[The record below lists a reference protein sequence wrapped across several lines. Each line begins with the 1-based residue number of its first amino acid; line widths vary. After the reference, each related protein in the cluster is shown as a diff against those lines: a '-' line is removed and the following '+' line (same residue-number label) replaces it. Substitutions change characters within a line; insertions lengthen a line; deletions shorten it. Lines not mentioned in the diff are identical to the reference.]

1 MKQRILLSLTIVTA
15 FILSAC
21 AAQHGSQSGGER
33 VYGSVGVQIQSQ
45 DLSHISG
52 RHIPD

>member
-1 MKQRILLSLTIVTA
+1 MKQRILLFLTIVTA
-15 FILSAC
+15 FILSGC
-21 AAQHGSQSGGER
+21 AAQNGPQPER